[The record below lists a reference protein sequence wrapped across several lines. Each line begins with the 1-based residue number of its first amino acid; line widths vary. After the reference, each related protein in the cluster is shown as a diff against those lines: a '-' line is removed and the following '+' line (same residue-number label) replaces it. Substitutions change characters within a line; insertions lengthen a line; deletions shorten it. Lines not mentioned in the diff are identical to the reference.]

1 MNSRV
6 LPAFALILSVGIFFV
21 YVNPTW
27 SGSIADTKAAI
38 ANDEQAL
45 AAASDY
51 TARQNALASAR
62 NAIDQDNLNRLS
74 TFLPDSVDNVGL
86 ILDINAL
93 SARSGFS
100 LSKIDVLKNDSNTSS
115 GSTAKP
121 STSVGRAATAGSL
134 PVARMNPLGSVDL
147 SLSAMGT
154 YTALQAFLVGIEKSA
169 RLIDVRDL
177 IIKGSDTGVY
187 NYQMT
192 LRLYWLR

>member
-6 LPAFALILSVGIFFV
+6 LPSLAIILSVGIFFA
-21 YVNPTW
+21 YVKPTW
-27 SGSIADTKAAI
+27 SGPIQETKAAI
-38 ANDEQAL
+38 AYDDQAL
-45 AAASDY
+45 AAASAY
-51 TARQNALASAR
+51 SAKQNALASER

-100 LSKIDVLKNDSNTSS
+100 LTKIDVLKSDS
-115 GSTAKP
+115 
-121 STSVGRAATAGSL
+121 STSVNASKTLAQAGTL
-134 PVARMNPLGSVDL
+134 PVSRANPIGSVDL
-147 SLSAMGT
+147 SLSAVGT

-169 RLIDVRDL
+169 RLIDIRD
-177 IIKGSDTGVY
+177 IVVKGSATGVY
-187 NYQMT
+187 TYQIT